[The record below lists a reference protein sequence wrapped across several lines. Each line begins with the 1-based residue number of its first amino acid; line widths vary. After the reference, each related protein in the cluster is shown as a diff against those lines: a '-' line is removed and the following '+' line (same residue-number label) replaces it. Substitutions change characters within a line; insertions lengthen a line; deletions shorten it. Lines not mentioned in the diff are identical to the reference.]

1 MKSIK
6 LAGYTFRFVE
16 LDDSMGIKV
25 GADYSY
31 RVEYYTASTVQEPA
45 IATLEEVVEI
55 IDGGT
60 HPSKGYYEDIPSV
73 DCSHVRQEWTPA
85 SLCIP
90 VRIRRWRDQNG
101 LVTSP
106 LDEEARL
113 EARRIY
119 LSNGEVEVDMTH
131 LVVEPPTTTEHYEW
145 REEEAASY
153 YHHLIEREVLP
164 DYLRWVEEKADKKR
178 KEEEKAQAEEAYL
191 ASPEHAKQMA
201 DYQPVIDFLNKK
213 SFDIRKVGENEAL
226 RSLLK
231 SETAASAVY
240 RWGEYYL
247 AVDGSPK
254 CQLKYLMQT
263 LEQLGYR
270 AKAKPVLRK
279 K

>member
-31 RVEYYTASTVQEPA
+31 RVEYYTASAYQESA

-55 IDGGT
+55 IDGGA

-106 LDEEARL
+106 LDEAARL

-153 YHHLIEREVLP
+153 YRHLIEREVLP
-164 DYLRWVEEKADKKR
+164 DYLRWVEEKTYKKQ
-178 KEEEKAQAEEAYL
+178 KEEDKAQAEEAYL
-191 ASPEHAKQMA
+191 ASSEHAKQMA

>member
-106 LDEEARL
+106 LDEAARL

-153 YHHLIEREVLP
+153 YRHLIEREVLP
-164 DYLRWVEEKADKKR
+164 DYLRWVEEKTYKKQ
-178 KEEEKAQAEEAYL
+178 KEEDKAQAEEAYL
-191 ASPEHAKQMA
+191 ASSEHAKQMA

-231 SETAASAVY
+231 SKTAASAVY